1 LRALWAFLGVLA
13 VSPEGDA
20 QPGPRQAVSRSSSR
34 KIQKDLRNIL
44 TFRNICANIKSTK
57 EVSLMKATEALKK
70 VMELKNVKPS
80 DLCARLG
87 IKSNVL
93 SERFKQKN
101 ISVEKLD
108 EMMNVMDYKI
118 VIVPRETRLPEGG
131 FEIE

>member
-1 LRALWAFLGVLA
+1 
-13 VSPEGDA
+13 
-20 QPGPRQAVSRSSSR
+20 
-34 KIQKDLRNIL
+34 
-44 TFRNICANIKSTK
+44 
-57 EVSLMKATEALKK
+57 MKATEALKK